1 VGEADEVEGEGEGA
15 AESESLLV
23 FPAQNGSR
31 PVLKL
36 FFQELVY
43 REGDRLA
50 GGDTHYARG
59 DAFIEGVNTF
69 LAISPQVSIFGKN
82 DISFSRCSLDPSPFC
97 KNR

>member
-1 VGEADEVEGEGEGA
+1 VGETDEVEGEGEGA

-23 FPAQNGSR
+23 FPAQNSSR

-69 LAISPQVSIFGKN
+69 LAIPHRSAFLAKN
-82 DISFSRCSLDPSPFC
+82 DVSSSRCSLDPSPFC